1 MCRHKP
7 TDWTGVADISHRK
20 RAIREEFLG
29 SLSPQITGSDINVH
43 FFCLTTLSGG
53 SEAGRGS
60 LFTVEK
66 KLKRGARRWR
76 NLIDF
81 SRIEH
86 ICTADP
92 NCDELRDSSR
102 EGDGAVVTGK
112 RRYEPCSRWCFLSR
126 FAWLRCRLPTV
137 SIAGSLWGWSIGF
150 FFFASV
156 FFNPL
161 CFFFLCLL
169 FSLSPHA
176 GRQREPG
183 AVC

>member
-1 MCRHKP
+1 MCRREP
-7 TDWTGVADISHRK
+7 TDRTGVVDISDWQ
-20 RAIREEFLG
+20 RAISEEFLG

-66 KLKRGARRWR
+66 KIKKRGGRGWR

-81 SRIEH
+81 RASDTFVLRIQIATSYE
-86 ICTADP
+86 T
-92 NCDELRDSSR
+92 LSR

-112 RRYEPCSRWCFLSR
+112 RHYEPCSRWCFLSR

-150 FFFASV
+150 FFPSLQ
-156 FFNPL
+156 FFLIP
-161 CFFFLCLL
+161 CVFFLCLL
-169 FSLSPHA
+169 FSPHA
-176 GRQREPG
+176 GRQCEPG